1 MDTPVLRSP
10 FRPSASRPPR
20 LASDV
25 TWWAGLAVALGVVLC
40 LQATRVFVSDLVF
53 VVDQS
58 RRLALLSLIATVFAS
73 PLLAPLVGRLSGGQL
88 LPVATL
94 LLVVARAG
102 LQFVDWP
109 LVRLLLAAVGFAAA
123 NWMLIPLL
131 RWRARAGLGLLAGA
145 GLDLALRTARTTID
159 LPWNPGMGS
168 HLATAGLLALLLLT
182 VAFVVADRGP
192 VEPRGALGFLAFG
205 PALGLF
211 HLLTGNLGFAI
222 VHTGWPLAAASA
234 LLGLALL
241 MGLATLPF
249 AGRHWLGWA
258 LTTLLGAGGCLLAWG
273 DGWRAVI
280 GIAAATLAWTVL
292 TTVVALS
299 GRSRRLPASV
309 LRIAT
314 ALAIGNLLQVA
325 LLFRYFTATGD
336 HSIVLALFGLVA
348 LFAALEW
355 PRAWPAGTVA
365 LLPHIALLV
374 AGPLAG
380 ALAWQLFTTRE
391 QEVVPSAG
399 GNELV
404 VVTYNIQS
412 GYDRQHRWDLEATA
426 RAIER
431 LQPDIVLLQEVS
443 RGWLVTSSADQLTWL
458 SRRLGMQGAWGPA
471 SHDRL
476 WGNAVLT
483 RSQPLEVRTTRFRT
497 TQNLE
502 RGTVAVQLATPTGP
516 LWVASTHLDDPRQAV
531 TVRLAQIEELL
542 AFLQPMRPLVL
553 GGDFNADP
561 GSPELTRLGE
571 SGLIDAAAAVGATDP
586 TSADDRR
593 IDYLFVTGELQPL
606 AGSVP
611 PISASDHRPVVVRLA
626 LP

>member
-1 MDTPVLRSP
+1 M
-10 FRPSASRPPR
+10 
-20 LASDV
+20 ASDV
-25 TWWAGLAVALGVVLC
+25 TWWAGLAVALAVVLG

-58 RRLALLSLIATVFAS
+58 RRLALLGLIAIVFAS
-73 PLLAPLVGRLSGGQL
+73 PLLAPLVGRLSGGRL

-94 LLVVARAG
+94 FLVAARAG

-109 LVRLLLAAVGFAAA
+109 LARLILAAVAFAAA

-131 RWRARAGLGLLAGA
+131 RWRARAGLGLLAGS
-145 GLDLALRTARTTID
+145 GFDLALRTARTTID
-159 LPWNPGMGS
+159 LPWNPGVGS
-168 HLATAGLLALLLLT
+168 HLATAGLLVFLL
-182 VAFVVADRGP
+182 VAVTLVVVDRGP
-192 VEPRGALGFLAFG
+192 FEPRGALGFLAFG

-211 HLLTGNLGFAI
+211 HLLTGNVGFAI

-234 LLGLALL
+234 LLGFALL
-241 MGLATLPF
+241 VGLASLPL
-249 AGRHWLGWA
+249 AGRHWFGWV
-258 LTTLLGAGGCLLAWG
+258 LTALLGASGLWLAWD

-292 TTVVALS
+292 TGVVALG
-299 GRSRRLPASV
+299 GRSLRMPARVWRTAS
-309 LRIAT
+309 

-325 LLFRYFTATGD
+325 LLFRYYTRTSD
-336 HSIVLALFGLVA
+336 HSIVLALFGLLA
-348 LFAALEW
+348 LIAALEW

-380 ALAWQLFTTRE
+380 ALAWQLLTTRE
-391 QEVVPSAG
+391 QEAVPLVRG
-399 GNELV
+399 TELV

-458 SRRLGMQGAWGPA
+458 SRRLGMQAAWGPA
-471 SHDRL
+471 SDDSL

-483 RSQPLEVRTTRFRT
+483 RSQPLELRTTRFRM

-502 RGTVAVQLATPTGP
+502 RGAVAVRLATPTGS
-516 LWVASTHLDDPRQAV
+516 LWVASTHLDDPRPAV
-531 TVRLAQIEELL
+531 TIRLLQIEELL

-571 SGLIDAAAAVGATDP
+571 SGLVDAAAAVGATDP

-593 IDYLFVTGELQPL
+593 IDYLFVTGELRPL

>member
-1 MDTPVLRSP
+1 M
-10 FRPSASRPPR
+10 
-20 LASDV
+20 ASDV
-25 TWWAGLAVALGVVLC
+25 TWWAGLAVALAVVLG
-40 LQATRVFVSDLVF
+40 LQVTRVFVSDLVF

-58 RRLALLSLIATVFAS
+58 RRLVLLGLIAIVFAS
-73 PLLAPLVGRLSGGQL
+73 PVLAPLVGRLSGGRL
-88 LPVATL
+88 LPVATV
-94 LLVVARAG
+94 LLVATRAG

-109 LVRLLLAAVGFAAA
+109 LARLILAAVGFAAV

-131 RWRARAGLGLLAGA
+131 RWRARAGLGILAGA

-159 LPWNPGMGS
+159 LPWNPGLGS
-168 HLATAGLLALLLLT
+168 HLATAGLLVLLL
-182 VAFVVADRGP
+182 VAVVLVVADRGP
-192 VEPRGALGFLAFG
+192 VEPRGALGFFAFG

-211 HLLTGNLGFAI
+211 HLLTGHIGFAI

-234 LLGLALL
+234 LLGFALL
-241 MGLATLPF
+241 VGLASFPL
-249 AGRHWLGWA
+249 AGRHWLGWV
-258 LTTLLGAGGCLLAWG
+258 LTALLGAGGCWLAWD
-273 DGWRAVI
+273 DGWRAAI
-280 GIAAATLAWTVL
+280 GIAAAALAWTVL
-292 TTVVALS
+292 TGVVALG
-299 GRSRRLPASV
+299 GRPLRVPASV
-309 LRIAT
+309 LRIAS
-314 ALAIGNLLQVA
+314 ALALGNLLQVA
-325 LLFRYFTATGD
+325 LLFRYYTATGD

-380 ALAWQLFTTRE
+380 ALVWQLLTTRV
-391 QEVVPSAG
+391 QEPVPRAG
-399 GNELV
+399 GNDLL

-426 RAIER
+426 QAIER

-458 SRRLGMQGAWGPA
+458 SRRLGMQAAWGPA
-471 SHDRL
+471 SDDGL
-476 WGNAVLT
+476 WGNAVL
-483 RSQPLEVRTTRFRT
+483 SHGQPLEIRTTRFRVT
-497 TQNLE
+497 ENLQ
-502 RGTVAVQLATPTGP
+502 RGAIAVRLAPPTGS

-542 AFLQPMRPLVL
+542 VFLQPMRPLVL
-553 GGDFNADP
+553 GGDFNAEP
-561 GSPELTRLGE
+561 GSPELIRLSE

-593 IDYLFVTGELQPL
+593 IDYLFITDELRPL

>member
-1 MDTPVLRSP
+1 M
-10 FRPSASRPPR
+10 
-20 LASDV
+20 ASDV
-25 TWWAGLAVALGVVLC
+25 TWWAGLAVALAVVLG

-58 RRLALLSLIATVFAS
+58 RRLALLGLIAIVFAS
-73 PLLAPLVGRLSGGQL
+73 PLLAPLVGRLSGGRL

-94 LLVVARAG
+94 LLVAARAG

-109 LVRLLLAAVGFAAA
+109 LARLILAAVAFAAA

-131 RWRARAGLGLLAGA
+131 RWRARAGLGLLAGS
-145 GLDLALRTARTTID
+145 GFDLALRTARTTID
-159 LPWNPGMGS
+159 LPWNPGVGS
-168 HLATAGLLALLLLT
+168 HLATAGLLVFLLVAVAL
-182 VAFVVADRGP
+182 VVVDRGP

-234 LLGLALL
+234 LLGFALL
-241 MGLATLPF
+241 VGLASLPL
-249 AGRHWLGWA
+249 AGRHWFGWV
-258 LTTLLGAGGCLLAWG
+258 LTALLGASGLWLAWD

-292 TTVVALS
+292 TGVVALG
-299 GRSRRLPASV
+299 GRSLRMPARVWRTAS
-309 LRIAT
+309 

-325 LLFRYFTATGD
+325 LLFRYYTATSD
-336 HSIVLALFGLVA
+336 HSIVLALFGLLA
-348 LFAALEW
+348 LIAALEW

-380 ALAWQLFTTRE
+380 ALAWQLLTTRE
-391 QEVVPSAG
+391 QEAVPLVRG
-399 GNELV
+399 TELV

-458 SRRLGMQGAWGPA
+458 SRRLGMQAAWGAA
-471 SHDRL
+471 SDDGL

-483 RSQPLEVRTTRFRT
+483 RSQPLERRTTRFRM

-502 RGTVAVQLATPTGP
+502 RGAVAVRLATPTGS
-516 LWVASTHLDDPRQAV
+516 LWVASTHLDDPRPAV
-531 TVRLAQIEELL
+531 TIRLLQIEELL

-571 SGLIDAAAAVGATDP
+571 SGLVDAAAAVGATDP

-593 IDYLFVTGELQPL
+593 IDYLFVTGELRPL